1 MKSKKMKM
9 ILLGTVAVLIVLLIA
24 SNFIYITPNETLL
37 YKAQQY
43 VTYSKS
49 DWENYEE
56 NKRILANNPAD
67 GNIQTEVAQA
77 VSPDDIYSLDT
88 SRVAPEV
95 VASELEKIKKANFD
109 LLVEAKIKPDDEDAQ
124 AALIRLTDGR
134 LTDVIIKQKINIKV
148 GKCYEN
154 PKNID
159 GNYNCVSCMILLYNR
174 DKKDWQEAPD
184 GDNFLK
190 PAYDFYQPSKGD
202 IWEAKD
208 LTMRIPFD
216 YDLYKKYEGKE

>member
-1 MKSKKMKM
+1 MKSNKTKM
-9 ILLGTVAVLIVLLIA
+9 ILLGTVALLIVLLIA

-43 VTYSKS
+43 VSYSKA

-56 NKRILANNPAD
+56 NKRILANNPTD
-67 GNIQTEVAQA
+67 GNIQTEVAA
-77 VSPDDIYSLDT
+77 VVSPDDIYSLDT

-109 LLVEAKIKPDDEDAQ
+109 RLVEAKIRPDHEDAQ
-124 AALIRLTDGR
+124 AALIRHTDGR
-134 LTDVIIKQKINIKV
+134 LTDVIINQKINIKV
-148 GKCYEN
+148 GKCYDN
-154 PKNID
+154 PNTD

-216 YDLYKKYEGKE
+216 YDLYKKFEGKE

>member
-1 MKSKKMKM
+1 MKSNKTKM

-43 VTYSKS
+43 VTYSKA

-56 NKRILANNPAD
+56 NKRILANNPTD
-67 GNIQTEVAQA
+67 GNIQTEVAA
-77 VSPDDIYSLDT
+77 VVSPDDIYSLDT

-109 LLVEAKIKPDDEDAQ
+109 RLVEAKIRPDHEDAQ
-124 AALIRLTDGR
+124 AALIRHTDGR
-134 LTDVIIKQKINIKV
+134 LTDVIINQKINIKV
-148 GKCYEN
+148 GKCYDN
-154 PKNID
+154 PNTD

-190 PAYDFYQPSKGD
+190 PAYDFYQPSKSD

-216 YDLYKKYEGKE
+216 YDLYKKFEGKE

>member
-1 MKSKKMKM
+1 MKSNKTKM

-43 VTYSKS
+43 VTYSKA

-56 NKRILANNPAD
+56 NKRILANNPTD
-67 GNIQTEVAQA
+67 GNIQTEVAA
-77 VSPDDIYSLDT
+77 VVSPDDIYSLDT

-109 LLVEAKIKPDDEDAQ
+109 RLVEAKIRPDHEDAQ
-124 AALIRLTDGR
+124 AALIRHTDGR
-134 LTDVIIKQKINIKV
+134 LTDVIINQKINIKV
-148 GKCYEN
+148 GKCYNN
-154 PKNID
+154 PNTD

-216 YDLYKKYEGKE
+216 YDLYKKFEGKE

>member
-1 MKSKKMKM
+1 MKSKKTKM

-56 NKRILANNPAD
+56 NKRISANNPTD
-67 GNIQTEVAQA
+67 GNIQTDVAQA

-109 LLVEAKIKPDDEDAQ
+109 LLVEAKIKPDHEDAQ
-124 AALIRLTDGR
+124 AALIRHTEGR
-134 LTDVIIKQKINIKV
+134 LTDVIINQKINIKI
-148 GKCYEN
+148 GKCYDN
-154 PKNID
+154 PNTD

-216 YDLYKKYEGKE
+216 YDLYKNYEGKE

>member
-1 MKSKKMKM
+1 MKSKKTKM

-43 VTYSKS
+43 VTYSKA

-56 NKRILANNPAD
+56 NKRILANNPTS
-67 GNIQTEVAQA
+67 GNIQTEVAA
-77 VSPDDIYSLDT
+77 VVSPDDIYSLDT

-109 LLVEAKIKPDDEDAQ
+109 RLVEAKIRPDHEDAQ
-124 AALIRLTDGR
+124 AALIRHTDGR
-134 LTDVIIKQKINIKV
+134 LTDVIINQKINIKV
-148 GKCYEN
+148 GKCYDN
-154 PKNID
+154 PNTD

-216 YDLYKKYEGKE
+216 YDLYKKFEGKE

>member
-1 MKSKKMKM
+1 MKSNKTKM
-9 ILLGTVAVLIVLLIA
+9 ILLGTVALLIVLLIA

-43 VTYSKS
+43 VSYSKA

-56 NKRILANNPAD
+56 NKRILANNPTD
-67 GNIQTEVAQA
+67 GNIQTEVASV

-109 LLVEAKIKPDDEDAQ
+109 RLVEAKIRPDHEDAQ
-124 AALIRLTDGR
+124 AALIRHTDGR
-134 LTDVIIKQKINIKV
+134 LTDVIINQKINIKV
-148 GKCYEN
+148 GKCYDN
-154 PKNID
+154 PNTD

-174 DKKDWQEAPD
+174 DKKDWHEAPD

-216 YDLYKKYEGKE
+216 YDLYKKFEGKE

>member
-1 MKSKKMKM
+1 MKSNKTKM

-43 VTYSKS
+43 VTYSKA

-56 NKRILANNPAD
+56 NKRILANNPTD
-67 GNIQTEVAQA
+67 GNIQTEVAA
-77 VSPDDIYSLDT
+77 VVSPDDIYSLDT

-109 LLVEAKIKPDDEDAQ
+109 RLVEAKIRPDHEDAQ
-124 AALIRLTDGR
+124 AALIRHTDGR
-134 LTDVIIKQKINIKV
+134 LTDVIINQKINIKV
-148 GKCYEN
+148 GKCYDN
-154 PKNID
+154 PNTD

-216 YDLYKKYEGKE
+216 YDLYKKFEGKE

>member
-1 MKSKKMKM
+1 MKSNKTKM

-43 VTYSKS
+43 VTYSKA

-56 NKRILANNPAD
+56 NKRILANNPTD
-67 GNIQTEVAQA
+67 GNIQTEVAA
-77 VSPDDIYSLDT
+77 VVSPDDIYSLDT
-88 SRVAPEV
+88 NRVAPEV

-109 LLVEAKIKPDDEDAQ
+109 RLVEAKIRPDHEDAQ
-124 AALIRLTDGR
+124 AALIRHTDGR
-134 LTDVIIKQKINIKV
+134 LTDVIINQKINIKV
-148 GKCYEN
+148 GKCYDN
-154 PKNID
+154 PNTD

-216 YDLYKKYEGKE
+216 YDLYKKFEGKE

>member
-1 MKSKKMKM
+1 MKSKKTKM
-9 ILLGTVAVLIVLLIA
+9 ILLGTVTVLILLLIA
-24 SNFIYITPNETLL
+24 SNFIYVTPNETLL

-56 NKRILANNPAD
+56 NKRILANNPTD

-77 VSPDDIYSLDT
+77 ISPDDIYSLDT

-95 VASELEKIKKANFD
+95 VASELEKIKKANFER
-109 LLVEAKIKPDDEDAQ
+109 LVEAKIKPDHEDAQ
-124 AALIRLTDGR
+124 AALIRHTDGR
-134 LTDVIIKQKINIKV
+134 LTDVIINQKINIKV
-148 GKCYEN
+148 GKCYDN
-154 PKNID
+154 PNTD

-174 DKKDWQEAPD
+174 DKKDWQEAPN

>member
-1 MKSKKMKM
+1 MKSKKTKI

-43 VTYSKS
+43 VTYSKA

-56 NKRILANNPAD
+56 NKRILANNPTD
-67 GNIQTEVAQA
+67 GNIQTEVAA
-77 VSPDDIYSLDT
+77 VVSPDDIYSLDT

-109 LLVEAKIKPDDEDAQ
+109 RLVEAKIRPDHEDAQ
-124 AALIRLTDGR
+124 AALIRHTDGR
-134 LTDVIIKQKINIKV
+134 LTDVIINQKINIKV
-148 GKCYEN
+148 GKCYDN
-154 PKNID
+154 PNTD

-216 YDLYKKYEGKE
+216 YDLYKKFEGKE

>member
-1 MKSKKMKM
+1 MKSKKTKM

-43 VTYSKS
+43 VTYSKA

-56 NKRILANNPAD
+56 NKRILANNPTD
-67 GNIQTEVAQA
+67 GNIQTEVAA
-77 VSPDDIYSLDT
+77 VVSPDDIYSLDT
-88 SRVAPEV
+88 NRVAPEV

-109 LLVEAKIKPDDEDAQ
+109 RLVEAKIRPDHEDAQ
-124 AALIRLTDGR
+124 AALIRHTDGR
-134 LTDVIIKQKINIKV
+134 LTDVIINQKINIKV
-148 GKCYEN
+148 GKCYDN
-154 PKNID
+154 PNTD

-216 YDLYKKYEGKE
+216 YDLYKKFEGKE

>member
-1 MKSKKMKM
+1 MKSKKTKM

-24 SNFIYITPNETLL
+24 SNFIYIAPNETLL

-43 VTYSKS
+43 VTYSKA

-56 NKRILANNPAD
+56 NKRILANNPTD
-67 GNIQTEVAQA
+67 GNIQTEVAA
-77 VSPDDIYSLDT
+77 VVSPDDIYSLDT

-95 VASELEKIKKANFD
+95 VASEIEKIKKANFD
-109 LLVEAKIKPDDEDAQ
+109 RLVEAKIRPDHEDAQ
-124 AALIRLTDGR
+124 AALIRHTDGR
-134 LTDVIIKQKINIKV
+134 LTDVIINQKINIKV
-148 GKCYEN
+148 GKCYDN
-154 PKNID
+154 PNTD

-216 YDLYKKYEGKE
+216 YDLYKKFEGKE

>member
-1 MKSKKMKM
+1 MKSKKTKM
-9 ILLGTVAVLIVLLIA
+9 IFLGTVIVLIVMLIA

-56 NKRILANNPAD
+56 NKRILANNPID
-67 GNIQTEVAQA
+67 SNIQTEVAA
-77 VSPDDIYSLDT
+77 VVSPDDIYSLDT
-88 SRVAPEV
+88 NRVAPEV

-109 LLVEAKIKPDDEDAQ
+109 RLVEAKIRPDHEDTQ
-124 AALIRLTDGR
+124 AALIRHTDGR
-134 LTDVIIKQKINIKV
+134 LTDVIINQKINIKV
-148 GKCYEN
+148 GKCYDN
-154 PKNID
+154 PNTD

-216 YDLYKKYEGKE
+216 YDLYKKYEGNE

>member
-1 MKSKKMKM
+1 MKSNKTKM

-43 VTYSKS
+43 VTYSKA

-56 NKRILANNPAD
+56 NKRILANNPTD
-67 GNIQTEVAQA
+67 VNIQTEVAA
-77 VSPDDIYSLDT
+77 VVSPDDIYSLDT

-95 VASELEKIKKANFD
+95 VASEIEKIKKANFD
-109 LLVEAKIKPDDEDAQ
+109 RLVEAKIRPDHEDAQ
-124 AALIRLTDGR
+124 AALIRHTDGR
-134 LTDVIIKQKINIKV
+134 LTDVIINQKINIKV
-148 GKCYEN
+148 GKCYDN
-154 PKNID
+154 PNTD

-216 YDLYKKYEGKE
+216 YDLYKKFEGKE

>member
-1 MKSKKMKM
+1 MKSKKTKM

-43 VTYSKS
+43 VTYSKA

-56 NKRILANNPAD
+56 NKRILANNPTD
-67 GNIQTEVAQA
+67 VNIQTEVAA
-77 VSPDDIYSLDT
+77 VVSPDDIYSLDT

-95 VASELEKIKKANFD
+95 VASEIEKIKKANFD
-109 LLVEAKIKPDDEDAQ
+109 RLVEAKIRPDHEDAQ
-124 AALIRLTDGR
+124 AALIRHTDGR
-134 LTDVIIKQKINIKV
+134 LTDVIINQKINIKV
-148 GKCYEN
+148 GKCYDN
-154 PKNID
+154 PNTD

-216 YDLYKKYEGKE
+216 YDLYKKFEGKE

>member
-1 MKSKKMKM
+1 MKSNKTKM

-43 VTYSKS
+43 VTYSKA

-56 NKRILANNPAD
+56 NKRILANNPTD
-67 GNIQTEVAQA
+67 GNIQTEVAA
-77 VSPDDIYSLDT
+77 VVSPDDIYSLDT

-95 VASELEKIKKANFD
+95 VASELENIKKANFD
-109 LLVEAKIKPDDEDAQ
+109 RLVEAKIRPDHEDAQ
-124 AALIRLTDGR
+124 AALIRHTDGR
-134 LTDVIIKQKINIKV
+134 LTDVIINQKINIKV
-148 GKCYEN
+148 GKCYDN
-154 PKNID
+154 PNTD

-216 YDLYKKYEGKE
+216 YDLYKKFEGKE

>member
-1 MKSKKMKM
+1 MKSKKTKM

-43 VTYSKS
+43 VTYSKA

-56 NKRILANNPAD
+56 NKRILANNPTD
-67 GNIQTEVAQA
+67 GNIQTEVAA
-77 VSPDDIYSLDT
+77 VVSPDDIYSLDT

-109 LLVEAKIKPDDEDAQ
+109 RLVEAKIRPDHEDAQ
-124 AALIRLTDGR
+124 AALIRHTDGR
-134 LTDVIIKQKINIKV
+134 LTDVIINQKFNIKV
-148 GKCYEN
+148 GKCYDN
-154 PKNID
+154 PNTD

>member
-1 MKSKKMKM
+1 MKSEKTKM

-43 VTYSKS
+43 VTYSKA

-56 NKRILANNPAD
+56 NKRILANNPTD
-67 GNIQTEVAQA
+67 GNIQTEVAA
-77 VSPDDIYSLDT
+77 VVSPDDIYSLDT

-109 LLVEAKIKPDDEDAQ
+109 RLVEAKIRPDHEDAQ
-124 AALIRLTDGR
+124 AALIRHTDGR
-134 LTDVIIKQKINIKV
+134 LTDVIINQKINIKV
-148 GKCYEN
+148 GKCYDN
-154 PKNID
+154 PNTD

-216 YDLYKKYEGKE
+216 YDLYKKFEGKE

>member
-1 MKSKKMKM
+1 MKSKKTKM

-24 SNFIYITPNETLL
+24 SNFIYMTPNETLL

-43 VTYSKS
+43 VTYSKA

-56 NKRILANNPAD
+56 NKRILANNPTD
-67 GNIQTEVAQA
+67 GNIQTEVAA
-77 VSPDDIYSLDT
+77 VVSPDDIYSLDT

-109 LLVEAKIKPDDEDAQ
+109 RLVEAKIRPDHEDAQ
-124 AALIRLTDGR
+124 AALIRYTDGR
-134 LTDVIIKQKINIKV
+134 LTDVIINQKINIKV
-148 GKCYEN
+148 GKCYDN
-154 PKNID
+154 PNTD

-216 YDLYKKYEGKE
+216 YDLYKKFEGKE

>member
-1 MKSKKMKM
+1 MKSKKTKM

-43 VTYSKS
+43 ITYSKS

-56 NKRILANNPAD
+56 NKRILANNPTD
-67 GNIQTEVAQA
+67 GHIQTEVAA
-77 VSPDDIYSLDT
+77 VVSPDDIYSLDT

-109 LLVEAKIKPDDEDAQ
+109 RLVEAKIKPDHEDVQ
-124 AALIRLTDGR
+124 AALIRHTDGR
-134 LTDVIIKQKINIKV
+134 LTDVIINQKINIKV
-148 GKCYEN
+148 GKCYDN
-154 PKNID
+154 PNTD
-159 GNYNCVSCMILLYNR
+159 RNYNCVSCMILLYNR

-208 LTMRIPFD
+208 LSMRIPFD
-216 YDLYKKYEGKE
+216 YDLYKKYEGTE

>member
-1 MKSKKMKM
+1 MKSNKTKM
-9 ILLGTVAVLIVLLIA
+9 ILLGTVALLIVLLIA

-43 VTYSKS
+43 VTYSKA

-56 NKRILANNPAD
+56 NKRILANNPTD
-67 GNIQTEVAQA
+67 GNIQTEVAA
-77 VSPDDIYSLDT
+77 VVSPDDIYSLDT

-109 LLVEAKIKPDDEDAQ
+109 RLVEAKIRPDHEDAQ
-124 AALIRLTDGR
+124 AALIRHTDGR
-134 LTDVIIKQKINIKV
+134 LTDVIINQKINIKV
-148 GKCYEN
+148 GKCYDN
-154 PKNID
+154 PNTD

-216 YDLYKKYEGKE
+216 YDLYKKFEGKE

>member
-1 MKSKKMKM
+1 MKSNKTKM
-9 ILLGTVAVLIVLLIA
+9 ILLGTVALLIVLLIA

-43 VTYSKS
+43 VSYSKA

-56 NKRILANNPAD
+56 NKRILANNPTD
-67 GNIQTEVAQA
+67 GNIQTEVASV

-109 LLVEAKIKPDDEDAQ
+109 RLVEAKIRPDHEDAQ
-124 AALIRLTDGR
+124 AALIRHTDGR
-134 LTDVIIKQKINIKV
+134 LTDVIINQKINIKV
-148 GKCYEN
+148 GKCYDN
-154 PKNID
+154 PNTD

-216 YDLYKKYEGKE
+216 YDLYKKFEGKE

>member
-1 MKSKKMKM
+1 MKSNKTKM

-43 VTYSKS
+43 VTYSKA

-56 NKRILANNPAD
+56 NKRILANNPTD
-67 GNIQTEVAQA
+67 GNIQTEVAA
-77 VSPDDIYSLDT
+77 VVSPDDIYSLDT

-109 LLVEAKIKPDDEDAQ
+109 RLVEAKIRPDHEDAQ
-124 AALIRLTDGR
+124 AALIRHTDGR
-134 LTDVIIKQKINIKV
+134 LTDVIINQKINIKV
-148 GKCYEN
+148 GKCYDN
-154 PKNID
+154 PNTD

-216 YDLYKKYEGKE
+216 YDLYKQFEGKE

>member
-1 MKSKKMKM
+1 MKSNKTKM

-43 VTYSKS
+43 VTYSKA

-56 NKRILANNPAD
+56 NKRILANNPTD
-67 GNIQTEVAQA
+67 GNIQTEVAA
-77 VSPDDIYSLDT
+77 VVSPDDIYSLDT

-95 VASELEKIKKANFD
+95 VASEIEKIKKANFD
-109 LLVEAKIKPDDEDAQ
+109 RLVEAKIRPDHEDAQ
-124 AALIRLTDGR
+124 AALIRHTDGR
-134 LTDVIIKQKINIKV
+134 LTDVIINQKINIKV
-148 GKCYEN
+148 GKCYDN
-154 PKNID
+154 PNTD

-216 YDLYKKYEGKE
+216 YDLYKKFEGKE

>member
-1 MKSKKMKM
+1 MKSKKTKM

-43 VTYSKS
+43 VTYSKA

-56 NKRILANNPAD
+56 NKRILANNPTD
-67 GNIQTEVAQA
+67 GNIQTEVAA
-77 VSPDDIYSLDT
+77 VVSPDDIYSLDT

-109 LLVEAKIKPDDEDAQ
+109 RLVEAKIRPDHEDAQ
-124 AALIRLTDGR
+124 AALIRHTDGR
-134 LTDVIIKQKINIKV
+134 LTDVIINQKINIKV
-148 GKCYEN
+148 GKCYDN
-154 PKNID
+154 PNTD

-216 YDLYKKYEGKE
+216 YDLYKKFEGKE

>member
-1 MKSKKMKM
+1 MKSKKTKM

-43 VTYSKS
+43 VTYSKA

-56 NKRILANNPAD
+56 NKRILANNPTD
-67 GNIQTEVAQA
+67 GNIQTEVAA
-77 VSPDDIYSLDT
+77 VVSPYDIYSLDT
-88 SRVAPEV
+88 NRVAPEV

-109 LLVEAKIKPDDEDAQ
+109 RLVEAKIRPDHEDAQ
-124 AALIRLTDGR
+124 AALIRHTDGR
-134 LTDVIIKQKINIKV
+134 LTDVIINQKINIKV
-148 GKCYEN
+148 GKCYDN
-154 PKNID
+154 PNTD

-216 YDLYKKYEGKE
+216 YDLYKKFEGKE

>member
-1 MKSKKMKM
+1 MKSEKTKM

-24 SNFIYITPNETLL
+24 SNFIYIAPNETLL

-43 VTYSKS
+43 ITYSKS

-56 NKRILANNPAD
+56 NKRILANNPTD

-124 AALIRLTDGR
+124 AALIRHTDGR
-134 LTDVIIKQKINIKV
+134 LTDVIINQKINIKI
-148 GKCYEN
+148 GKCYDN
-154 PKNID
+154 PNTD